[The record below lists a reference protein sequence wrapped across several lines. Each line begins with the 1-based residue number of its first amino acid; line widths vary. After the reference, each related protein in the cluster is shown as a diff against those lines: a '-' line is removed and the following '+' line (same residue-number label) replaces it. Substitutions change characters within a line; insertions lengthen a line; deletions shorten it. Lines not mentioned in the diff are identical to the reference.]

1 MMYHAEEEHSDTAIS
16 ARQDCFS
23 AVLSRM
29 SLRWLKLGKT
39 YRASYSRSAVW
50 NLYIILIM
58 SILAVV
64 LTASIEFNSYIS
76 RSAVIRQLITAY
88 QSVKS
93 LSVNVE
99 IN

>member
-1 MMYHAEEEHSDTAIS
+1 
-16 ARQDCFS
+16 
-23 AVLSRM
+23 
-29 SLRWLKLGKT
+29 
-39 YRASYSRSAVW
+39 
-50 NLYIILIM
+50 M

-76 RSAVIRQLITAY
+76 RSAVIRQLITVY

-99 IN
+99 INYFFIKMFYVFLYSNLSKSQYQ

>member
-1 MMYHAEEEHSDTAIS
+1 
-16 ARQDCFS
+16 
-23 AVLSRM
+23 
-29 SLRWLKLGKT
+29 
-39 YRASYSRSAVW
+39 
-50 NLYIILIM
+50 M